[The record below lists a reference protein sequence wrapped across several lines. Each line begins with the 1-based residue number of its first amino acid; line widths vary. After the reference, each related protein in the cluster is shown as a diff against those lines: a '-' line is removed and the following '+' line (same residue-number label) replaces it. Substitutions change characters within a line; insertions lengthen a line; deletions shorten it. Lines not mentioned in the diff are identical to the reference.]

1 MLGKPWSTSAR
12 VRLSRSEKASSRS
25 SISHQMFHRFP
36 AMNNPAWPT
45 RATESSDNTK
55 PSSLA
60 PLSNRWASA
69 LCLLAVGERHSA
81 RVSRPCRI
89 AGPQIPAQNSS
100 SVSPNCVRAEH
111 RSLTTTHGDVNMAKQ
126 LTRTVQNLFV
136 PSIPRGGEAADLG
149 RGNETNLKHSKA
161 ILTDSMP
168 VPATQSSAHS
178 SVG

>member
-25 SISHQMFHRFP
+25 SISHPTFHRFP
-36 AMNNPAWPT
+36 AMNNLAWPA
-45 RATESSDNTK
+45 RATKSDNTK

-60 PLSNRWASA
+60 PLSNRWASV
-69 LCLLAVGERHSA
+69 LCLLGVGERHSA

-89 AGPQIPAQNSS
+89 AGPQVPAQNSN

-136 PSIPRGGEAADLG
+136 PSIQRVGEAADLG
-149 RGNETNLKHSKA
+149 RRNETNLKHSKA
-161 ILTDSMP
+161 ILTDSLP